1 MKQLPKGLSVI
12 IPVYRGEKTI
22 NDLYQDLK
30 KTLDSIKQK
39 YEIIFV
45 EDCGGDHS
53 WDTIEKIIKKDQK
66 VTGIRFD
73 KNFGQHNALLCG
85 IRKACYDISIT
96 MDDDLQN
103 LPSEV
108 PKLLAEINRGFDVV
122 YGYPEKLAHESWRN
136 FSSVFVKYL
145 LRIAMGIKTARYV
158 SAYRAFKTSLRD
170 AFSTYDSPN
179 VSIDV
184 LLTWGTSKFSH
195 VFVKHSQR
203 QKGASGYT
211 LRKLLQH
218 TINLC
223 TGFSALPL
231 RIATFL
237 GLLFTFFGFLVLI
250 YVFINYLSNSQ
261 NIPGF
266 AFLASLISVFS
277 GVQLMTL
284 GIFGEYLA
292 KIHFRTMKI
301 PPYVIGEI
309 KNKDTKTHD

>member
-22 NDLYQDLK
+22 DDLYKDLK
-30 KTLDSIKQK
+30 KNLETLKTK

-53 WDTIEKIIKKDQK
+53 WQAIEKIVKKDK
-66 VTGIRFD
+66 NVTGIRFD

-85 IRKACYDISIT
+85 IRRASYDICIT

-103 LPSEV
+103 LPSEI
-108 PKLLAEINRGFDVV
+108 PILLEEMDRGFDVV
-122 YGYPEKLAHESWRN
+122 YGYPQKLAHESWRN
-136 FSSVFVKYL
+136 LTSVFIKYL
-145 LRIAMGIKTARYV
+145 LRIAMGIKSARYV
-158 SAYRAFKTSLRD
+158 SAYRAFRTSLRD
-170 AFSTYDSPN
+170 AFASYDSPN

-203 QKGASGYT
+203 EKGVSGYT
-211 LRKLLQH
+211 FRKLLQH

-231 RIATFL
+231 RIATLL
-237 GLLFTFFGFLVLI
+237 GLLFTFFGFLVLL
-250 YVFINYLSNSQ
+250 YVFINYLSNSE

-266 AFLASLISVFS
+266 AFLASLISLFS

-309 KNKDTKTHD
+309 QKKNGKDT